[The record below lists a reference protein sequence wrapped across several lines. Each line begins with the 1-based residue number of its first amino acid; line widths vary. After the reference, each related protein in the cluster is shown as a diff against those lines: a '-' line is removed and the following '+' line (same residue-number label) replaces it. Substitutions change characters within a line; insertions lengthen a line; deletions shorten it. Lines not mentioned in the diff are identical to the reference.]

1 MPAIYQM
8 SGFQLVVCRPL
19 GSWSISVSDVH
30 GKNHGNFL
38 KVSVHLLQNH
48 WGQQMEKQ
56 IKFVHKIFE
65 DKSNHNK
72 TGEDR
77 YLPEH

>member
-19 GSWSISVSDVH
+19 GPWSISVSDMH
-30 GKNHGNFL
+30 GKNHGSFR
-38 KVSVHLLQNH
+38 KVSVHPLQKH
-48 WGQQMEKQ
+48 RGQQMEKH

-65 DKSNHNK
+65 KQ
-72 TGEDR
+72 
-77 YLPEH
+77 PQ